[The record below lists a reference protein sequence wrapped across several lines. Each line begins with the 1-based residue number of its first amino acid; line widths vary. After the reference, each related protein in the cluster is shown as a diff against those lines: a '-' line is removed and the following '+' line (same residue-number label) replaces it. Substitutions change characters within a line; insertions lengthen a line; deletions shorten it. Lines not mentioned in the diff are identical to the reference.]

1 MTFSTFKRLAVCLA
15 IAAAPT
21 IVVAQTTSPAPANQT
36 PDSAPAKVLNDNAAK
51 PPSANTAGNPMSDR
65 ERAIAACDK
74 LPADQQAPCRAKAD
88 KEYGQAS
95 QGSEKSQ
102 KTDSK

>member
-15 IAAAPT
+15 IATAPT

-51 PPSANTAGNPMSDR
+51 PPSANTGGPLSDR

-102 KTDSK
+102 KIDSK

>member
-1 MTFSTFKRLAVCLA
+1 MTLSTFKRLAVCLA

-21 IVVAQTTSPAPANQT
+21 IVVAQTTYPAPANQT

-65 ERAIAACDK
+65 ERAIAACEK
-74 LPADQQAPCRAKAD
+74 LPADQQAPCRDKAD

>member
-21 IVVAQTTSPAPANQT
+21 VVVAQTTSPAPANQT

-102 KTDSK
+102 KSESK